1 MPMQFAMLMATN
13 RSKCE
18 QDLKVRYWGC
28 RFFETG
34 SSNNSAVDWHI
45 SSKFGMQVGVDFD
58 ILTRV
63 LSLNPEPEVDV
74 RRHGRNVE
82 NSIWR
87 PNSAV
92 RWPN

>member
-1 MPMQFAMLMATN
+1 
-13 RSKCE
+13 
-18 QDLKVRYWGC
+18 
-28 RFFETG
+28 
-34 SSNNSAVDWHI
+34 
-45 SSKFGMQVGVDFD
+45 MQVGVDFD